1 MNKTYFISDLHLG
14 DETREINSAFFQFI
28 ERLAT
33 QANNV
38 DALYVL
44 GDFFE
49 MWIGDD
55 NQTELSDRVAE
66 CLSNL
71 SSLGIKIYFI
81 HGNRDFL
88 IKKHYAKKCGMH
100 ILAAQ
105 TVIDLYGQPTLL
117 CHGDEMCTDD
127 IEYQKFRKKSRT
139 WWWQTLMLTLPL
151 SFRQKKAATIRAKS
165 KESKKSKSLDI
176 MDVNEH
182 TVSEYFDR
190 FGVNQMIHGHTH
202 RPHVHQYKSGKTR
215 YVLGD
220 WYSEL
225 WYIEAT
231 QNDLKL
237 LQEPL

>member
-88 IKKHYAKKCGMH
+88 IKK
-100 ILAAQ
+100 
-105 TVIDLYGQPTLL
+105 TL
-117 CHGDEMCTDD
+117 C
-127 IEYQKFRKKSRT
+127 QKMWHAYSCCAN
-139 WWWQTLMLTLPL
+139 
-151 SFRQKKAATIRAKS
+151 S
-165 KESKKSKSLDI
+165 
-176 MDVNEH
+176 
-182 TVSEYFDR
+182 DR
-190 FGVNQMIHGHTH
+190 FV
-202 RPHVHQYKSGKTR
+202 RPAYFAMSWRRNVY
-215 YVLGD
+215 
-220 WYSEL
+220 
-225 WYIEAT
+225 
-231 QNDLKL
+231 
-237 LQEPL
+237 